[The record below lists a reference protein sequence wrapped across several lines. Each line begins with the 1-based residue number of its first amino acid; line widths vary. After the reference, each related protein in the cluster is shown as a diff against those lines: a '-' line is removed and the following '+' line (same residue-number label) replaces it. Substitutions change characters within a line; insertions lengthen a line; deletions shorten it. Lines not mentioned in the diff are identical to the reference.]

1 MFHPTHLPT
10 PFPQNQ
16 VNALVSSRGAVL
28 RADVVGRVNVKAFLS
43 GMPDVKLGL
52 NDAPADVAFHPC
64 VNLARYGADRVASF
78 VPPDGAFELM
88 RYRCGDGVALPFRLL
103 PVVAEVGRT
112 RIDVSLKLKAA
123 FDPRLSAT
131 GVVVTLPLPP
141 TAAAADIVTSH
152 GKAKYDPKKGALVW
166 KMRRLAGGAEASAV
180 GAVRLVSTTREPK
193 PWGRAPA
200 QVTFEVP
207 MFSASGLR
215 IQYLKVWEKSNYRV
229 DKWVRKLAVAGDF
242 AVRV

>member
-1 MFHPTHLPT
+1 MYPP
-10 PFPQNQ
+10 Q

-28 RADVVGRVNVKAFLS
+28 RADVVGRVGVKAFLS

-52 NDAPADVAFHPC
+52 NDAPADVTFHQC

-88 RYRCGDGVALPFRLL
+88 RYRCADGVALPFRLL

-123 FDPRLSAT
+123 FDPRLTAT

-141 TAAAADIVTSH
+141 TAAAADIMTSH

-166 KMRRLAGGAEASAV
+166 KMRRLAGVAEASAV

-193 PWGRAPA
+193 PWGRPPV
-200 QVTFEVP
+200 QLTFEVP